1 MKTTIT
7 VEITPEE
14 KEQLFQILNG
24 LNMTVDQ
31 VTEQFL
37 KWCIEYPDKAVMWL
51 RNSPEQNAPKKQH
64 NKNPVS

>member
-14 KEQLFQILNG
+14 KEQLFQILNS
-24 LNMTVDQ
+24 LHVTVYQ

-37 KWCIEYPDKAVMWL
+37 KCCVDYQDKAALWL
-51 RNSPEQNAPKKQH
+51 IDIKEGH
-64 NKNPVS
+64 

>member
-14 KEQLFQILNG
+14 KEQLFQILNS
-24 LNMTVDQ
+24 LHVTVDQ

-37 KWCIEYPDKAVMWL
+37 KWCIEYPDKAALWL
-51 RNSPEQNAPKKQH
+51 RDIKEGH
-64 NKNPVS
+64 

>member
-14 KEQLFQILNG
+14 KEQLFQILNS
-24 LNMTVDQ
+24 LHVTVDQ

-37 KWCIEYPDKAVMWL
+37 KWCIEYPDKAAMWL
-51 RNSPEQNAPKKQH
+51 RNIKEGH
-64 NKNPVS
+64 

>member
-14 KEQLFQILNG
+14 KEQLFQILNS
-24 LNMTVDQ
+24 LHVTVDQ

-37 KWCIEYPDKAVMWL
+37 KCGVDYPDKAALWL
-51 RNSPEQNAPKKQH
+51 RDIKEGH
-64 NKNPVS
+64 

>member
-14 KEQLFQILNG
+14 KEQLFQILNS
-24 LNMTVDQ
+24 LNVTVDQ

-37 KWCIEYPDKAVMWL
+37 KWCIDYPDKAAMWL
-51 RNSPEQNAPKKQH
+51 RNIKEEH
-64 NKNPVS
+64 

>member
-14 KEQLFQILNG
+14 KEQLFQILNS
-24 LNMTVDQ
+24 LHVTVDQ

-37 KWCIEYPDKAVMWL
+37 KWCVDYPDKAALWL
-51 RNSPEQNAPKKQH
+51 RDIKDGH
-64 NKNPVS
+64 

>member
-14 KEQLFQILNG
+14 KEQLFQILNS
-24 LNMTVDQ
+24 LHVTVDQ

-37 KWCIEYPDKAVMWL
+37 KWCIEYPDKAALWL
-51 RNSPEQNAPKKQH
+51 
-64 NKNPVS
+64 KNIKEGH